1 MSDLS
6 DYEYEY
12 EDEDAEEAM
21 ETTSSVHHSSVAVV
35 SLENSL
41 NGLVKFDVY
50 FFTTIDVMYH

>member
-12 EDEDAEEAM
+12 EDEDADEAM
-21 ETTSSVHHSSVAVV
+21 ETASSAHNSLGAVV

-41 NGLVKFDVY
+41 NGLVNKHSCLFQL
-50 FFTTIDVMYH
+50 TSTS

>member
-21 ETTSSVHHSSVAVV
+21 ETASSAHNSLGAVV

-41 NGLVKFDVY
+41 NGLVSTTVY
-50 FFTTIDVMYH
+50 SSNNIGLIAF